1 MLRPGRAFIFV
12 ELFTLKIVNMK
23 TVENLLT
30 RRETEVIRELSQGLY
45 YKEIAG
51 KIFIS
56 PETVKKHVRSIYR
69 KMGVRNRVEAT
80 LKYNQEFQHLS
91 QVAES

>member
-1 MLRPGRAFIFV
+1 
-12 ELFTLKIVNMK
+12 MK
-23 TVENLLT
+23 TTKTLLT
-30 RRETEVIRELSQGLY
+30 RRESEVIQELSRGLY

-56 PETVKKHVRSIYR
+56 PETVKKHVRNIYR

-80 LKYNQEFQHLS
+80 IKYTQENQIKNMPP
-91 QVAES
+91 AA

>member
-1 MLRPGRAFIFV
+1 M
-12 ELFTLKIVNMK
+12 KNDNM
-23 TVENLLT
+23 NALT
-30 RRETEVIRELSQGLY
+30 RRESEVIAELSKGLY

-56 PETVKKHVRSIYR
+56 QETVKKHVKSIYR

-80 LKYNQEFQHLS
+80 IKYTS
-91 QVAES
+91 QVNNNGEVL

>member
-1 MLRPGRAFIFV
+1 MEQEQRH
-12 ELFTLKIVNMK
+12 M
-23 TVENLLT
+23 LT
-30 RRETEVIRELSQGLY
+30 RREKEVIAELSKGLY

-56 PETVKKHVRSIYR
+56 QETVKKHIRNIYR

-80 LKYNQEFQHLS
+80 IKYTRQINQPGEEL
-91 QVAES
+91 

>member
-1 MLRPGRAFIFV
+1 
-12 ELFTLKIVNMK
+12 MK
-23 TVENLLT
+23 TANMNELT
-30 RRETEVIRELSQGLY
+30 RREKEVITELSKGLY

-56 PETVKKHVRSIYR
+56 QETVKKHVKSIYR

-80 LKYNQEFQHLS
+80 MKY
-91 QVAES
+91 VAETNGQKEL

>member
-1 MLRPGRAFIFV
+1 
-12 ELFTLKIVNMK
+12 MK
-23 TVENLLT
+23 TANMNALT
-30 RRETEVIRELSQGLY
+30 RRESEVIAELSKGLY

-56 PETVKKHVRSIYR
+56 HETVKKHVKSIYR

-80 LKYNQEFQHLS
+80 MKYTS
-91 QVAES
+91 QMNGATENL

>member
-1 MLRPGRAFIFV
+1 MKP
-12 ELFTLKIVNMK
+12 EQVN
-23 TVENLLT
+23 TLT
-30 RRETEVIRELSQGLY
+30 RRESEVIAELSKGLY

-56 PETVKKHVRSIYR
+56 KETVKKHVKSIYR

-80 LKYNQEFQHLS
+80 IKYVS
-91 QVAES
+91 QQNSVQDQI